1 MRQIVISILWFR
13 LMLATGLWPD
23 AVQSDLPFLFSR
35 SCPPGL
41 VMFLISFFLL
51 AAAPCGEFSAPLLS
65 KFPIILLHVCDYVI
79 YVTAI
84 MMKGLLMC

>member
-23 AVQSDLPFLFSR
+23 AVQSDLPLLFSR
-35 SCPPGL
+35 SPGR

-65 KFPIILLHVCDYVI
+65 KFPIILLHACDYVT